1 MSDAVKTLYGTT
13 ERLIAERLAKMVD
26 DSERTPSFEDHA
38 KMSAALTAQTA
49 IKEVLSNF
57 SQHVQFI
64 RFNAETSVSCKI
76 FSCHYVC
83 CYNLDESKANHLAVF
98 FQAKEYL
105 GRNRH
110 AVNTFQ
116 MHGVCA

>member
-1 MSDAVKTLYGTT
+1 
-13 ERLIAERLAKMVD
+13 MVD

-83 CYNLDESKANHLAVF
+83 CCIMVITWTKAKLIIWQSFSRLKNI
-98 FQAKEYL
+98 
-105 GRNRH
+105 
-110 AVNTFQ
+110 
-116 MHGVCA
+116 